1 MLEFSDPQFEE
12 VRRQAEEQYQRVG
25 KIRCPYF
32 QEPVHFGTDGLRH
45 LLFKT
50 WNRGRPRQVQ
60 FMRLRHLG
68 AAPEIIRQSR
78 TVQGIL
84 ETQEW
89 ERRKRHGRWER
100 SLQPVTY
107 YEFVA
112 VLAGRR
118 FKVIVKQ
125 VPGGERRFWSLIPHW
140 RQSPI
145 GQRFLHDGQPA
156 LD

>member
-1 MLEFSDPQFEE
+1 MLEFTDAQFED
-12 VRRQAEEQYQRVG
+12 VRRRAEEHYQRVG

-32 QEPVHFGTDGLRH
+32 QEPVHFSTDGLRH

-50 WNRGRPRQVQ
+50 WNRGRPRQDQ
-60 FMRLRHLG
+60 FMRLRHL
-68 AAPEIIRQSR
+68 AAAQAVIRQSR

-100 SLQPVTY
+100 LLRAVTY

-112 VLAGRR
+112 VLDSRR

-125 VPGGERRFWSLIPHW
+125 VSGGERQFWSLIPHW
-140 RQSPI
+140 RQNPF
-145 GQRFLHDGQPA
+145 GPRFLHDGDPA

>member
-1 MLEFSDPQFEE
+1 MLEFTDVQFQE
-12 VRRQAEEQYQRVG
+12 VRRQAEERYQRLG
-25 KIRCPYF
+25 RIRCQYF
-32 QEPVHFGTDGLRH
+32 QEPVHFSTDGLRH

-50 WNRGRPRQVQ
+50 WNRGRPRQDQ
-60 FMRLRHLG
+60 FMRLRHLV

-100 SLQPVTY
+100 QLQPVTY

-112 VLAGRR
+112 VLDGRR
-118 FKVIVKQ
+118 FKVIIKQ
-125 VPGGERRFWSLIPHW
+125 VPGGERQFWSLIPNW
-140 RQSPI
+140 RQNPN
-145 GQRFLHDGQPA
+145 GQRLLHDGDPA